1 MPRMTPPVLSVA
13 RDTIKVRRGKLPA
26 MPVLLARTWKVL
38 IRLRPLPRDVCH
50 VKRLNTQAVQ
60 AHQVTMRQP
69 VAIATAIVD
78 TSVSEAYAWLVR
90 LASIKYGPATLQAAP
105 PVAPV
110 GS

>member
-78 TSVSEAYAWLVR
+78 TIVTERIHAWLV
-90 LASIKYGPATLQAAP
+90 LLVSIKY
-105 PVAPV
+105 
-110 GS
+110 